1 MQKIKVIAEIANA
14 HQGDADILYSLLRA
28 ASDAGADG
36 VKFQWFK
43 YDHLAVPDYPFYKN
57 YEELFISENEWEKA
71 VCIAKNSGLEVW
83 IDIFDDW
90 GLELASKFASII
102 DGLKIPS
109 TIIQSDEIIKGIFSM
124 QKPVLLGIGG
134 WHESE
139 IYDFLCNL
147 DKKSLERLIII
158 HGFQG
163 YPTKTEDANLVRIN
177 YLKERFKLQVGFA
190 DHEDGAKKLA
200 IDLPIY
206 AVFAGATLI
215 EKHITLD
222 RSKKGYDYYSA
233 LEPHEF
239 AVMVSKLREIEIAL
253 GTIEVNESERS
264 YLKDALRVTAGEDVE
279 KGEILTLNKVAYKRC
294 SAEKALMPRQF
305 TEKGPMIAKKNIKK
319 NEPITLE
326 FLEKPKI
333 AIAVVCRLKSTRL
346 PKKAVLPLNG
356 ITSIER
362 CLLNCLAVPN
372 VEQVVLATSYLPEDD
387 PLEQFALDGKVKV
400 LRGDPDNVLK
410 RLIQAAHETE
420 ANIVL
425 RVTGD
430 CPAVSPE
437 ILNILIE
444 EHLKNGGDLTIPT
457 AEHATGTAADVYTV
471 WALYRL
477 LSQKKSLTHTEYLS
491 FYYINNPALFSVNKI
506 QLPREL
512 RYPQW
517 RLTLDEQKD
526 WELFEQIYRDLD
538 VKREPLFF
546 ADLRNYLLDNPQ
558 LARLNSH
565 IALKWKDNKT
575 LVEEISKAT
584 SLDI

>member
-1 MQKIKVIAEIANA
+1 MQKVKVIAEIANA
-14 HQGDADILYSLLRA
+14 HQGDTGILYSLIKA

-43 YDHLAVPDYPFYKN
+43 YDYLAVKDYSFYKD

-71 VCIAKNSGLEVW
+71 IRIAKKLGLEVW

-90 GLELASKFASII
+90 GLALASAFVSMIN
-102 DGLKIPS
+102 GLKIPS
-109 TIIQSDEIIKGIFSM
+109 TIIQNDNIIKEIFSM

-134 WHESE
+134 WYESE
-139 IYDFLCNL
+139 IYDFLYNL
-147 DKKSLERLIII
+147 DAKSVEKLIII

-177 YLKERFKLQVGFA
+177 YLKDRYKLQIGFA
-190 DHEDGAKKLA
+190 DHEDGAKQLA

-206 AVFAGATLI
+206 AVFTGSTLI
-215 EKHITLD
+215 EKHITID

-239 AVMVSKLREIEIAL
+239 AIMVSKLREVEIAL

-264 YLKDALRVTAGEDVE
+264 YLKDALRVTAGEDIE
-279 KGEILTLNKVAYKRC
+279 KGEILTLSKAAYKRC
-294 SAEKALMPRQF
+294 SVEKALMPRQF
-305 TEKGPMIAKKNIKK
+305 KEMVPMIAKKKINK
-319 NEPITLE
+319 NEPIFLE
-326 FLEKPKI
+326 FLEQPKI
-333 AIAVVCRLKSTRL
+333 TIAVVCRLKSTRL
-346 PKKAVLPLNG
+346 PKKAVLPINV
-356 ITSIER
+356 ITVIER

-387 PLEQFALDGKVKV
+387 PLEQFVLDGKVKV
-400 LRGDPDNVLK
+400 LRGDPDNIVK

-437 ILNILIE
+437 ILSILIK
-444 EHLKNGGDLTIPT
+444 EHLNNGGDLTIPT
-457 AEHATGTAADVYTV
+457 DEHALGTAADVYTV
-471 WALYRL
+471 EALYRL
-477 LSQKKSLTHTEYLS
+477 LKQKKSLTHTEYLS
-491 FYYINNPALFSVNKI
+491 FYYINNPGLFSVNKI
-506 QLPREL
+506 KLPREF

-526 WELFEQIYRDLD
+526 LELFERIYSDLD
-538 VKREPLFF
+538 IKREPLFF
-546 ADLRNYLLDNPQ
+546 AKLRNYLIDKPE
-558 LARLNSH
+558 LAQLNSH
-565 IALKWKDNKT
+565 ISLKWKDNKT

-584 SLDI
+584 VLDI